1 MSATFK
7 MSTNSLEHEID
18 VLTRD
23 NELLRVVNVRLTAD
37 LFLARCENKRL
48 DHALDAV
55 NQGLEN
61 LLAS

>member
-1 MSATFK
+1 
-7 MSTNSLEHEID
+7 MSTNNLEHKID

-23 NELLRVVNVRLTAD
+23 IELLRAVNVRLTAE
-37 LFLARCENKRL
+37 LLLARSENKRL